1 MLRTSTTID
10 NSHLVI
16 ETGGSAPDATTIV
29 ERKGLGHPDTLADQ
43 LAERLSRAYSAYTV
57 QHFGAVLHHNF
68 DKLALLGGASE
79 VRYGAGR
86 MTAPVRVLVNGRAAP
101 MCGGERIPVE
111 EIVEAEVRAFF
122 ARRLPEVSDHLDIT
136 FNITSNSSPGAVL
149 TGDEVPDRTRWFNPR
164 SIDDL
169 RERRVRLSNDTSLGT
184 GWAPENVFESFA
196 RELVDHFSGE
206 SDFTLSH
213 AWCGSDVKLMGY
225 WDGERADVVLCV
237 PQKSRL
243 VASRAEY
250 VQNTESVLAEC
261 YRLAGLHL
269 PGAEASFRLNAR
281 DVPEKDE
288 LYLTYAGSSIES
300 GDEGVVGRGNRV
312 NGLITPLRPMN
323 LEGANGK
330 NPVYHVGKLYNV
342 AARRLAQRLHE
353 ATGGHAEVHLV
364 STTGQR
370 LDQPW
375 RVLVRLSSPD
385 AEVDK
390 VQSLVAEALGEFP
403 ALTDELVSDGIVMS

>member
-1 MLRTSTTID
+1 MPRTSTIIG
-10 NSHLVI
+10 NSNLVI
-16 ETGGSAPDATTIV
+16 DTAMARPDATSIV
-29 ERKGLGHPDTLADQ
+29 ERKGLGHPDTLADH
-43 LAERLSRAYSAYTV
+43 LAERLSRAYSHHTV
-57 QHFGAVLHHNF
+57 ERFGAVLHHNF

-86 MTAPVRVLVNGRAAP
+86 MTSPVRVLVNGRAAP

-111 EIVEAEVRAFF
+111 KIVEAEVRAFF
-122 ARRLPEVSDHLDIT
+122 AERLPEASDHLDIV

-149 TGDEVPDRTRWFNPR
+149 TGDAVPDRTRWFNPR
-164 SIDDL
+164 SIEDL

-184 GWAPENVFESFA
+184 GWAPENTFESFV
-196 RELVDHFSGE
+196 RQLVNHFSGDSE
-206 SDFTLSH
+206 FTRTH

-225 WDGERADVVLCV
+225 WDGEQADVVLCV
-237 PQKSRL
+237 PQKSRF

-250 VQNTESVLAEC
+250 VRNAESVLAEC
-261 YRLAGLHL
+261 HRLAGLRL
-269 PGAEASFRLNAR
+269 AGAEARFRLNAR

-288 LYLTYAGSSIES
+288 LYLTYTGSSIES

-330 NPVYHVGKLYNV
+330 NPVYHVGKLYNI
-342 AARRLAQRLHE
+342 AARRLAERLHE
-353 ATGGHAEVHLV
+353 ATGAHAEVHLV
-364 STTGQR
+364 SATGQR

-375 RVLVRLSSPD
+375 RILVRLSSPD

-390 VQSLVAEALGEFP
+390 VQALVEMALGEFP
-403 ALTDELVSDGIVMS
+403 ALTDELVSDGIVLS